1 MFTIS
6 AKGVYGLTAIV
17 ALGARFNERPVQIR
31 EIADAHEIPQHYL
44 EQILVILKK
53 GGFVESYRGAQGGY
67 SIAREPRSI
76 RVCDVLEVLEGRLE
90 IVPDQKRDSELGFFW
105 CGLERKIRE
114 LLDTTVADLLEEKS
128 RAQHRFIYT
137 I

>member
-6 AKGVYGLTAIV
+6 AKGVYGLTALV
-17 ALGARFNERPVQIR
+17 ELGARYNERPVQIR
-31 EIADAHEIPQHYL
+31 DIADVHGIPQHYL

-67 SIAREPRSI
+67 SIAREPASI
-76 RVCDVLEVLEGRLE
+76 RVCDVLETLEGRLE
-90 IVPDQKRDSELGFFW
+90 IVPDQKRDGELGFFW
-105 CGLERKIRE
+105 TGLERKIRE
-114 LLDTTVADLLEEKS
+114 LLDTTLAELLEEKS
-128 RAQHRFIYT
+128 RVHNRFIYT